1 MARRGKVKCVD
12 EREKKKNEMIVVTNW
27 DSKGNRAVVLT
38 GERSTYVNS
47 KSKDVNSKSED
58 VHSIDN

>member
-1 MARRGKVKCVD
+1 
-12 EREKKKNEMIVVTNW
+12 MIVVTQW
-27 DSKGNRAVVLT
+27 DSKANGAVVLT

-58 VHSIDN
+58 VHSIDKSIAYHL